1 MRLAVVGT
9 GYVGL
14 VTGTCFAE
22 SGNEVTGVDNNPK
35 KIEILDSGKLPI
47 YEPGLLELVQR
58 NRKEGRLSFTTD
70 LASAIEDVEVVYL
83 CVGTPQGDDGSADLS
98 ALWAVGDAIADRL
111 DGFKLLVIKSTVPV
125 GTNKKLTDRIAAR
138 TKQPF
143 EVASNPEFL
152 KEGAAIDDFMK
163 PDRVVVGVRSER
175 AQKLLNELYAPF
187 LRTER
192 PFLVMPPESAEM
204 TKYVAN
210 AMLATKISFINE
222 MAGLCDKMG
231 ADINDV
237 RRGIG
242 HDVRIG
248 FQFLH
253 PGPGYGGSCFPKDVN
268 ALIAMAREKNVPS
281 RLIESVDMV
290 NTQQKQVLPTKIK
303 RHYQDKLAGKTLA
316 VWGLAFKP
324 RTDDIR
330 ESPALSLIDAML
342 EAGVKL
348 RVHDPEAMPNV
359 REEYGDKLTFCE
371 RRYDALDGAD
381 ALAVVTEWQ
390 EFRTPDFLLIKEM
403 LKEPVIFDG
412 RNIYDIAVMK
422 QHGFKY
428 YGIGRSC

>member
-22 SGNEVTGVDNNPK
+22 SGNQVIGIDNNPK
-35 KIEILDSGKLPI
+35 KIEILESGKLPI
-47 YEPGLLELVQR
+47 YEPGLLEMVQR
-58 NRKEGRLSFTTD
+58 NRKEGRLTFTTD
-70 LASAIEDVEVVYL
+70 LKKAIQDVEVIYL

-98 ALWAVGDAIADRL
+98 ALWAVGDAIAETL
-111 DGFKLLVIKSTVPV
+111 QSFKLLVIKSTVPV
-125 GTNKKLTDRIAAR
+125 GTNKKLTERIAAR

-163 PDRVVVGVRSER
+163 PDRVVVGVRSDK
-175 AQKLLNELYAPF
+175 AQKLLHELYAPF

-281 RLIESVDMV
+281 RLIEAVDLV
-290 NTQQKQVLPTKIK
+290 NDQQKQVLPTKIK
-303 RHYQDKLAGKTLA
+303 EHFKDKLAGKTLA

-330 ESPALSLIDAML
+330 ESPALTLIDEML
-342 EAGVKL
+342 AAGVKL
-348 RVHDPEAMPNV
+348 RVHDPEAISNV
-359 REEYGDKLTFCE
+359 REEYGDKLTYCE
-371 RRYDALDGAD
+371 RRYDALEGAD
-381 ALAVVTEWQ
+381 ALVLVTEWQ
-390 EFRTPDFLLIKEM
+390 EFRTPDFLLIKEL
-403 LKEPVIFDG
+403 LKSPVIFDG
-412 RNIYDIAVMK
+412 RNIYEPATLK
-422 QHGFKY
+422 QQGFTY
-428 YGIGRSC
+428 YGIGRR